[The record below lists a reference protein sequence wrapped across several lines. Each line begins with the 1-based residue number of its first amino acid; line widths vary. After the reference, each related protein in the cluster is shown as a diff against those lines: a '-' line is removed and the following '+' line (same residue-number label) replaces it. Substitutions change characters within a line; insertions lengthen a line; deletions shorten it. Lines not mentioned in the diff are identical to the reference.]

1 MRIGIDIDDVIT
13 DTSLSMKEYIVKYD
27 KNGEI
32 TSHIEEV
39 MRGEM
44 PTPLIKKFFEDN
56 CVNIFKNAKTK
67 ENASKVIE
75 KLLNDGNEV
84 FIITSRGEEK
94 FKGSSDV
101 TIEYLKTNNIKYTKI
116 LFNSFEKAQICRDND
131 IDIMIDDSE
140 KYCSEIE
147 KENIKSIL
155 FTSEVNKN
163 ISTSVERVDNWLQ
176 LQEKINIIE
185 NK

>member
-56 CVNIFKNAKTK
+56 CVNIFKNAKMQ
-67 ENASKVIE
+67 
-75 KLLNDGNEV
+75 
-84 FIITSRGEEK
+84 F
-94 FKGSSDV
+94 F
-101 TIEYLKTNNIKYTKI
+101 
-116 LFNSFEKAQICRDND
+116 C
-131 IDIMIDDSE
+131 
-140 KYCSEIE
+140 
-147 KENIKSIL
+147 
-155 FTSEVNKN
+155 
-163 ISTSVERVDNWLQ
+163 
-176 LQEKINIIE
+176 
-185 NK
+185 